1 MTDTTSSINSTK
13 LTGYE
18 LKKEINSRFYR
29 NKINRDPEFHEREKQ
44 RIREYLNNK
53 YKNDP
58 EFVEKT
64 KARNKENY
72 NRKKLANASA
82 SSTQSSESE

>member
-1 MTDTTSSINSTK
+1 MTDTTSSIIPTK

-29 NKINRDPEFHEREKQ
+29 NKINRDPDFHEREKQ

-64 KARNKENY
+64 KARRKEYYNKQ
-72 NRKKLANASA
+72 KLLKSA
-82 SSTQSSESE
+82 QSSESE

>member
-1 MTDTTSSINSTK
+1 MTDPIIPTK

-29 NKINRDPEFHEREKQ
+29 NKINRDPDFHEREKQ

-64 KARNKENY
+64 KARRKEYYNKQ
-72 NRKKLANASA
+72 KLLKSA
-82 SSTQSSESE
+82 QSSESE

>member
-1 MTDTTSSINSTK
+1 MSEITSPIIPAK

-29 NKINRDPEFHEREKQ
+29 NKINRDPDFHEREKQ

-64 KARNKENY
+64 KARRKEYYNKQ
-72 NRKKLANASA
+72 KLLKSA
-82 SSTQSSESE
+82 QSSESE